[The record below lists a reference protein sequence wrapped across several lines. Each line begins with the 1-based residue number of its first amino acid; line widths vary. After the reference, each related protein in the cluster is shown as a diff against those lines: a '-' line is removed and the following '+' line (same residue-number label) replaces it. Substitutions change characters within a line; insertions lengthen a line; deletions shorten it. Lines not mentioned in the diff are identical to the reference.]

1 MTNFN
6 KRKADIAT
14 FANSYIPAER
24 FMEKEID
31 ILSRIIQR
39 RRSIFPI
46 SYTEQEIPVELIKQ
60 VLESANYA
68 PTHKLTEPWR
78 FIVFRNEGKMKLGA
92 ELARLYKETVPAHQF
107 LQKKYDS
114 ILEKAAQAN
123 CIITLNAALHTDK
136 VPEWEELAALACA
149 VQNMALTAEALNIG
163 AYWSSP
169 GLIDNLGSFLKLEK
183 NEKCFGLFYM
193 GYHNEAPRDAKRTPI
208 ADKVKWVES

>member
-1 MTNFN
+1 
-6 KRKADIAT
+6 
-14 FANSYIPAER
+14 
-24 FMEKEID
+24 MEKEID

-39 RRSIFPI
+39 RRSVFPI
-46 SYTEQEIPVELIKQ
+46 SYTEQEIPVALIKQ

-78 FIVFRNEGKMKLGA
+78 FTVFRNEGKLKLGA
-92 ELARLYKETVPAHQF
+92 ELARLYKETTPEHQF

-114 ILEKAAQAN
+114 ILEKAGQAN
-123 CIITLNAALHTDK
+123 CIITLNVALHSDK
-136 VPEWEELAALACA
+136 IPEWEELAALACA

-169 GLIDNLGSFLKLEK
+169 GMIESLGSFLDLEAH
-183 NEKCFGLFYM
+183 EKCFGLFYM
-193 GYHNEAPRDAKRTPI
+193 GYHNEAPRTAKRGPI

>member
-1 MTNFN
+1 
-6 KRKADIAT
+6 
-14 FANSYIPAER
+14 
-24 FMEKEID
+24 MEKEID
-31 ILSRIIQR
+31 IITSIIQR

-46 SYTEQEIPVELIKQ
+46 SYTAQEIPLALIKQ

-78 FIVFRNEGKMKLGA
+78 FTVFRNEGKMKLGK
-92 ELARLYKETVPAHQF
+92 ELARLYKETVPEHQF

-114 ILEKAAQAN
+114 ILEKVAQAN
-123 CIITLNAALHTDK
+123 CIITLNAALHADK

-169 GLIDNLGSFLKLEK
+169 GMIDELGSFLNLEK

-193 GYHNEAPRDAKRTPI
+193 GYHNEVPKAAKRGPME
-208 ADKVKWVES
+208 DKVKWVES